1 MLEESESEDEPE
13 PLSIYRPTIEL
24 SVPMGTPIEGLFGR
38 VKFATLAP
46 FAATRG
52 VFAEAT
58 TSPIG
63 PVPIDEGTHIGKR
76 SEEILED
83 PEDEPILGRRISES
97 EEEER
102 APPEIEFMG
111 PPLTV
116 LSQFE
121 VVSNSTTIPN
131 PASEATAFFARFDQP
146 EVNDLGPADFWGS
159 GPPYIDFHCFRIPED
174 CSSQLVTIYS
184 NRGDFMHGFRLD
196 CSAREHFLRMLG
208 SVLNDIK
215 HNFVDTVSIER
226 ILQWNAAVQELVSV
240 GFAVKFILDHL
251 REIARAVFMR
261 TVQPDVDAINSR
273 LEILRK
279 EVVDLEDRRERLI
292 SSTGGSNHF
301 GDQPLISGLY

>member
-102 APPEIEFMG
+102 APPEIEFME
-111 PPLTV
+111 T
-116 LSQFE
+116 FE
-121 VVSNSTTIPN
+121 GLGIATDIGVFAAITHAASSVPVSVVPSV
-131 PASEATAFFARFDQP
+131 PASVFPSAPITASSDKFSSSFTSSP
-146 EVNDLGPADFWGS
+146 LKWSVTL
-159 GPPYIDFHCFRIPED
+159 PPF
-174 CSSQLVTIYS
+174 Q
-184 NRGDFMHGFRLD
+184 
-196 CSAREHFLRMLG
+196 
-208 SVLNDIK
+208 
-215 HNFVDTVSIER
+215 
-226 ILQWNAAVQELVSV
+226 
-240 GFAVKFILDHL
+240 
-251 REIARAVFMR
+251 
-261 TVQPDVDAINSR
+261 
-273 LEILRK
+273 ILRARLQPSLHASTNLK
-279 EVVDLEDRRERLI
+279 SMISDL
-292 SSTGGSNHF
+292 
-301 GDQPLISGLY
+301 QISGVPDLLT